1 VSDADEGAAVAAS
14 EVLTENA
21 SRGMQ

>member
-1 VSDADEGAAVAAS
+1 VADALEGVDVASSD
-14 EVLTENA
+14 VLTENA